1 MLKQTFLLILVILSL
16 SACEKN
22 EDKLVKY
29 LVTDSESGFNITYRN
44 NSGATITE
52 EITVAS
58 TEDEWV
64 YTFTAEKG
72 DIVYVSTIYKDINS
86 RIKVAIL
93 INGKVYKQASSK
105 YDTISFVTVSGTIP
119 Y

>member
-1 MLKQTFLLILVILSL
+1 MFKQTFLLILVILSL

-29 LVTDSESGFNITYRN
+29 LVSDSESGFLVTYRN
-44 NSGATITE
+44 SSGATVSE
-52 EITVAS
+52 EITVAG
-58 TEDEWV
+58 TEDEWT
-64 YTFTAEKG
+64 YTYKAEKG

-86 RIKVAIL
+86 KIKVAIL
-93 INGKVYKQASSK
+93 IDGKVYKQASSK